1 MSDVKPKD
9 HILGIDK
16 PANGQ
21 DAGRSRGTRHVKQG
35 GRVEGGV
42 TVEGGALPAAKARAG
57 GARKADA
64 GSDCGGFVVQEEE
77 DALAALARKRA
88 AATEKR
94 AAAAEEQEKEHARKQ
109 ERLKARRDKERART
123 EAEEERE
130 QAEAA
135 RRDGRDAARRSI
147 IARRLARM
155 DREAGATL
163 SAKAKEFN
171 RKFFDRRLYAGFGVG
186 AAVSLDDS
194 KEAVTPRGMHLRN
207 IGDILKDSDVV
218 RTLGAMLDRAPA
230 TAASELSAAG
240 PGAELLSCMLAS
252 CVRCQHAH
260 IFGWAGAARWC
271 QLRRAILSLEDD
283 VDET

>member
-1 MSDVKPKD
+1 MSELKPKD
-9 HILGIDK
+9 HILGVDK
-16 PANGQ
+16 PPPPPNASQDSLRNLENAQGSGKGWGADGP
-21 DAGRSRGTRHVKQG
+21 DAGRGRGTRQAKRG
-35 GRVEGGV
+35 GRLEGG
-42 TVEGGALPAAKARAG
+42 VEGGALPAAKARAWC
-57 GARKADA
+57 ARKADA
-64 GSDCGGFVVQEEE
+64 ASDSGGFVVQEEE

-88 AATEKR
+88 AAAEKR

-109 ERLKARRDKERART
+109 ARLKARREKERARA

-240 PGAELLSCMLAS
+240 PGATTELLHVGEL
-252 CVRCQHAH
+252 CQVS
-260 IFGWAGAARWC
+260 AR
-271 QLRRAILSLEDD
+271 
-283 VDET
+283 

>member
-35 GRVEGGV
+35 GR
-42 TVEGGALPAAKARAG
+42 VEGGALPAAKARAG

-88 AATEKR
+88 AAAEKR

-218 RTLGAMLDRAPA
+218 RTRVSTLTSCLGRCSEMGPASAGHTLAGRRDMIHAVTRDYRASRGRGC
-230 TAASELSAAG
+230 TVL
-240 PGAELLSCMLAS
+240 
-252 CVRCQHAH
+252 
-260 IFGWAGAARWC
+260 
-271 QLRRAILSLEDD
+271 
-283 VDET
+283 